1 MWPDMGLP
9 GRCNSYWWLLSI
21 DSIEI
26 PKHLTNNLPTHCLR
40 MGEIMNMNSHIQLH
54 IHMFTSC
61 LKSGTGQTVDLKPT
75 EKEQKWSWWRPIS
88 VDYQLQ
94 RISRSGLNRIA
105 LFCLQMVLCLP
116 AGGRGRKKKAE
127 CHFLFRPQR
136 STKGGWWLRSI
147 SWRWQVDENVTL
159 ISQNPKQ
166 ALFAP
171 PQCSS
176 SQILT
181 QFRIIWLENSADAFI
196 RDIGCG

>member
-1 MWPDMGLP
+1 MTAVHWQHRDPQTSHKQSLHALSEN
-9 GRCNSYWWLLSI
+9 GRNHEHEQPYTITHSHVHFLLEVMHRSNCGF
-21 DSIEI
+21 
-26 PKHLTNNLPTHCLR
+26 KAYR
-40 MGEIMNMNSHIQLH
+40 
-54 IHMFTSC
+54 
-61 LKSGTGQTVDLKPT
+61 KRT
-75 EKEQKWSWWRPIS
+75 EKSWWRPIS

-127 CHFLFRPQR
+127 CHFLFRPRR

>member
-1 MWPDMGLP
+1 MTAVHWQHRDPQTSHKQSPHALSENGRNHEHEQPYTITHSHVHFLHRSNCGFKAYRKRTEMIMMKTNQRRLP
-9 GRCNSYWWLLSI
+9 ITTHFSQRFESDCTVLSPNGFVR
-21 DSIEI
+21 S
-26 PKHLTNNLPTHCLR
+26 
-40 MGEIMNMNSHIQLH
+40 
-54 IHMFTSC
+54 
-61 LKSGTGQTVDLKPT
+61 
-75 EKEQKWSWWRPIS
+75 
-88 VDYQLQ
+88 
-94 RISRSGLNRIA
+94 SRE
-105 LFCLQMVLCLP
+105 

-127 CHFLFRPQR
+127 CHFLFRPRR